1 MSTGIISTASSVYE
15 RVGYLV
21 KQLQH
26 ALRGQMD
33 EGLRAIQ
40 LSTAQYA
47 LLSAID
53 AHSGSSGADLARRC
67 FITPQSVNGLIS
79 GLEQSKLIS
88 RTASVEHGR
97 IIKIA
102 LSPSGRSRLKAAHRI
117 VGDIERRMLA
127 GIDLDQRKKLAGLL
141 RQCID
146 GLMES
151 QKSTR

>member
-1 MSTGIISTASSVYE
+1 MSTGIISPASSVYE
-15 RVGYLV
+15 RVGYLI

-33 EGLRAIQ
+33 EELRAIQ

-47 LLSAID
+47 LLNAID
-53 AHSGSSGADLARRC
+53 AQSGSSGADLARRC

-117 VGDIERRMLA
+117 VGDIEKRMLV
-127 GIDLDQRKKLAGLL
+127 GIDLDQHKKLAELL

-146 GLMES
+146 GLRKP
-151 QKSTR
+151 QKSIR

>member
-1 MSTGIISTASSVYE
+1 MSTGIISPAASVYE

-33 EGLRAIQ
+33 EELRAIQ

-47 LLSAID
+47 LLSAVD
-53 AHSGSSGADLARRC
+53 AQPGSSGADLARRC

-79 GLEQSKLIS
+79 GLERSKFIS

-97 IIKIA
+97 VIKIA
-102 LSPSGRSRLKAAHRI
+102 LSPSGRSRLKAAHR
-117 VGDIERRMLA
+117 
-127 GIDLDQRKKLAGLL
+127 
-141 RQCID
+141 
-146 GLMES
+146 
-151 QKSTR
+151 

>member
-1 MSTGIISTASSVYE
+1 MSTRIISPASSVYE

-26 ALRGQMD
+26 ALRGRMD
-33 EGLRAIQ
+33 EELRALQ

-53 AHSGSSGADLARRC
+53 AQSGSSGADLARRC
-67 FITPQSVNGLIS
+67 FITPQSVNGVIS
-79 GLEQSKLIS
+79 GLEQAKLIS
-88 RTASVEHGR
+88 RTASAEHGR

-102 LSPSGRSRLKAAHRI
+102 LSPSGRSRLKAAHRV
-117 VGDIERRMLA
+117 VGDIEKRMLE
-127 GIDLDQRKKLAGLL
+127 GIDFDQHKKLAGLL
-141 RQCID
+141 RQCVD
-146 GLMES
+146 GLRKS

>member
-1 MSTGIISTASSVYE
+1 MSTGNITPPSSVYE

-26 ALRGQMD
+26 ALRCQMD
-33 EGLRAIQ
+33 KELRAIQ

-53 AHSGSSGADLARRC
+53 AQPDSSGADLARRC
-67 FITPQSVNGLIS
+67 FITPQSINGIIS

-97 IIKIA
+97 IIKSA
-102 LSPSGRSRLKAAHRI
+102 LSPFGRSRLKAANRI
-117 VGDIERRMLA
+117 VGDIEKRML
-127 GIDLDQRKKLAGLL
+127 GEIDLDQHKELAGML

-146 GLMES
+146 GLRKP